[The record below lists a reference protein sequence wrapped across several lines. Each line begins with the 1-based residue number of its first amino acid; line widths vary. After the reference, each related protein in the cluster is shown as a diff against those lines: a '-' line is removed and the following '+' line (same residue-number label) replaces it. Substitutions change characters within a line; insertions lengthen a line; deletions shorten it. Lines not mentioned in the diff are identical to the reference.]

1 MPKGYMPKG
10 IIWNYNIIINGKKF
24 YDQPIDSNIKRFE
37 EIKKLQDKLKK
48 QDKGRLYY
56 RMFVK

>member
-1 MPKGYMPKG
+1 MPKG

-48 QDKGRLYY
+48 QDKDRLYY

>member
-10 IIWNYNIIINGKKF
+10 IIWNYNIINGKKF

-48 QDKGRLYY
+48 QDKDRLYY